1 MNVALGIVYGF
12 LGVCAFFLGVS
23 REGSCWVLWKLVTG
37 LRSHRTAFHSSRP
50 ATALPGTCGG
60 SSACVFTCLSSCVG
74 GVLTAYES
82 FSLRT
87 SDTESIPELG
97 HVRVIF

>member
-37 LRSHRTAFHSSRP
+37 LRSHRTAFHSSPPCHSP
-50 ATALPGTCGG
+50 ARDVRGLLCMCVHVLVILRGGG
-60 SSACVFTCLSSCVG
+60 SHRL
-74 GVLTAYES
+74 
-82 FSLRT
+82 
-87 SDTESIPELG
+87 
-97 HVRVIF
+97 